1 MVFTDLKVAEQ
12 FKSIFEDMAVA
23 DIRVALLWA
32 ARTGVQKTSK
42 ERPTYVREEQ
52 SERAAGAAARA
63 SAQRGPATRA
73 REIRTHFKLPSTST
87 TTRPRHARDAASRTR
102 PHSPPFSRARGFD
115 FRRPAT
121 TSSTATSSAT
131 TTRRASPTKRLSTAW
146 TRSRSA
152 SRTAAPS
159 STTRSRRTAPRRRS
173 GSPSCSASPRRR
185 PATRPRRAKPTRPA
199 PPRSRRPRRRRSSRA
214 R

>member
-1 MVFTDLKVAEQ
+1 MVFQDLETAEK

-42 ERPTYVREEQ
+42 ANLRERGQ

-87 TTRPRHARDAASRTR
+87 TTRPRHARDGRLSHAT
-102 PHSPPFSRARGFD
+102 PLSPLLSRARNRFPQAGDDEFN
-115 FRRPAT
+115 RHVIRHHHKKGEPHKAIEYCLEQVE
-121 TSSTATSSAT
+121 
-131 TTRRASPTKRLSTAW
+131 KRLANGGTFLHD
-146 TRSRSA
+146 TIK
-152 SRTAAPS
+152 THGAP
-159 STTRSRRTAPRRRS
+159 TT
-173 GSPSCSASPRRR
+173 
-185 PATRPRRAKPTRPA
+185 
-199 PPRSRRPRRRRSSRA
+199 
-214 R
+214 